1 MSGEFF
7 QVYVKPNGSPVARLG
22 VVVSKRVIPHAVARN
37 YCKRL
42 AREVF
47 RAEQHELTGMDLV
60 VRPRVQVLPGV
71 AATARTEIRNLLR
84 RARCQGLK
92 RDAAHLRDGNPNNM
106 A

>member
-7 QVYVKPNGSPVARLG
+7 QVYVMPNGSAVARLG

-47 RAEQHELTGMDLV
+47 RVEQGQLSGMDMV
-60 VRPRVQVLPGV
+60 VRPRTKVTPAV
-71 AATARTEIRNLLR
+71 AAAARTEIRNLLL
-84 RARCQGLK
+84 RARIQGLK
-92 RDAAHLRDGNPNNM
+92 REAALLREVNP
-106 A
+106 